1 MTALSHIYG
10 DIASLTRDIGLISI
24 KSSEFL
30 SYNNQ
35 FMGNLST
42 SSNYQNSSTVMF
54 DAIAPNNTPNI
65 FCSTTL
71 LSTGD
76 GSLSGSDIIYL
87 TNPGTYRIDTAFG
100 LRRSNNGHMHFA
112 HWLTYNGSTSNVF
125 LVNFPSNPDFI
136 SVNTASYI
144 KLPQS
149 NSTLQ
154 VHYNFEAHQCYLESS
169 RSILAP
175 VSYSS
180 AVASIAYIGT
190 YT

>member
-1 MTALSHIYG
+1 MTALQYIYQ
-10 DIASLTRDIGLISI
+10 DIESLTENISLL
-24 KSSEFL
+24 SHAVSEFR

-35 FMGNLST
+35 FMGNLSH

-54 DAIAPNNTPNI
+54 DTAAPNNDSRI

-71 LSTGD
+71 ASTGD

-87 TNPGTYRIDTAFG
+87 TNPGMYRIDTAFS
-100 LRRSNNGHMHFA
+100 LKRSNNGHMHFA

-136 SVNTASYI
+136 SVNTSSYI

-149 NSTLQ
+149 NSTLR
-154 VHYNFEAHQCYLESS
+154 VHYNFEAHQCHLESS
-169 RSILAP
+169 QSSLAP
-175 VSYSS
+175 ESYSS